1 MSETKSIPRM
11 HGDEPDCSYITAEI
25 GSIPRMHGDEPRARR
40 IAAAAGGYSPYA
52 RG

>member
-25 GSIPRMHGDEPRARR
+25 WQ
-40 IAAAAGGYSPYA
+40 YSPYA